1 MQKGSSYS
9 EGNEELQLFELCIK
23 SASFNVLGKRVI
35 FFDLKTKKIT
45 LFRGPC
51 FHDKRSVVMLAA
63 STPRQAIREKQQQ
76 TLTTPLD

>member
-45 LFRGPC
+45 LFRWPC
-51 FHDKRSVVMLAA
+51 FHDERSVVMLAA
-63 STPRQAIREKQQQ
+63 STHRQAIREKQKQ